1 VGSWSLNIFE
11 DSVSGNEEVTMSQ
24 TDWAK
29 IYAEMD
35 KRIIVKYEQLPNGE
49 QLGKRPQAG
58 NQQIKSS

>member
-1 VGSWSLNIFE
+1 
-11 DSVSGNEEVTMSQ
+11 MSA

-49 QLGKRPQAG
+49 QVDRRPQAG
-58 NQQIKSS
+58 QQAKKP